1 MRRGRE
7 APAGGKGTTMKLED
21 IKHVLVVGAGQMG
34 SQIAMQA
41 ALHGYQ
47 VTLNDLSMD
56 LLQKAMKGNR
66 AQLEKRVAKGQ
77 MSQADM
83 EAAVGRVKLETDLA
97 KAAGQADFVVEAIVE
112 RLAPKRECFAT
123 LDQHAPRHAI
133 LVTNSSTLMI
143 SQIATATKRPAQC
156 ANMHWFF
163 PPLVM
168 KLVEVVKGKD
178 TSEETAQL
186 VAAFTRKIGRE
197 PVILRKELPGFLVN
211 RILRAQARE
220 AYYLLEE
227 GVATFADID
236 KAVELGLNHP
246 MGPFKLSDFSG
257 LDIGYHARLETYEVT
272 KDPKDRPPAAL
283 EKRVKRGDLGR
294 KTGRG
299 FYDYTANPPTPTPD

>member
-1 MRRGRE
+1 MKIDDVRR
-7 APAGGKGTTMKLED
+7 
-21 IKHVLVVGAGQMG
+21 ILVVGAGSMG

-47 VTLNDLSMD
+47 VTLNDLTKD
-56 LLQKAMKGNR
+56 ILERAMASNR
-66 AQLEKRVAKGQ
+66 TQLERRAAKAQ
-77 MSQADM
+77 MTREQV
-83 EAAVGRVKLETDLA
+83 EAAVARIRLETDLP
-97 KAAGQADFVVEAIVE
+97 AAARDADFVIEAIVE
-112 RLAPKRECFAT
+112 RLEPKRECFAT
-123 LDQHAPRHAI
+123 LDRHCPPHAI

-143 SQIATATKRPAQC
+143 SQIADATKRPAQC

-168 KLVEVVKGKD
+168 RLVEVVKGAA

-186 VAAFTRKIGRE
+186 VAEVTRRIGRE

-220 AYYLLEE
+220 AYYLLGE

-236 KAVELGLNHP
+236 RAVELGLNHP

-272 KDPKDRPPAAL
+272 KDPKDRPPAEL

-299 FYDYTANPPTPTPD
+299 FYDWKSTPPKPVME

>member
-1 MRRGRE
+1 M
-7 APAGGKGTTMKLED
+7 TIDD
-21 IKHVLVVGAGQMG
+21 ISKIVVIGAGQMG

-47 VTLNDLSMD
+47 VTLNDLSKD
-56 LLQKAMKGNR
+56 LLDKGMKGNR

-77 MSQADM
+77 MTQAQM
-83 EAAVGRVKLETDLA
+83 EEALGRVTLEPDLDR
-97 KAAGQADFVVEAIVE
+97 AARDADFAIEAISE
-112 RLAPKRECFAT
+112 RLEPKRECFAR
-123 LDQHAPRHAI
+123 LDRACPPHAI
-133 LVTNSSTLMI
+133 LCSNSSTLMI
-143 SQIATATKRPAQC
+143 SQIASATTRPDKC

-168 KLVEVVKGKD
+168 KLVEVVKGAK

-186 VAAFTRKIGRE
+186 VAELTRRIGRE

-211 RILRAQARE
+211 RILRALVRE
-220 AYYLLEE
+220 AYFLLEE
-227 GVATFADID
+227 GVATFDDID

-246 MGPFKLSDFSG
+246 MGPFKLGDFSG
-257 LDIGYHARLETYEVT
+257 LDIGYNARLETYQVT
-272 KDPKDRPPAAL
+272 KDPKDMPSKEL

-299 FYDYTANPPTPTPD
+299 FYDYSKTPPAPIRD

>member
-1 MRRGRE
+1 MTIDDIRR
-7 APAGGKGTTMKLED
+7 
-21 IKHVLVVGAGQMG
+21 IVVIGAGQMG

-47 VTLNDLSMD
+47 ITLNDLSRD
-56 LLQKAMKGNR
+56 LLDKGMKGNR

-77 MSQADM
+77 MTQARM
-83 EAAVGRVKLETDLA
+83 GEALDRLAVEPDLDR
-97 KAAGQADFVVEAIVE
+97 AARDADFAIEAISE
-112 RLAPKRECFAT
+112 RLEPKRECFAR
-123 LDQHAPRHAI
+123 LDRACPPHAI
-133 LVTNSSTLMI
+133 LCSNSSTLMI
-143 SQIATATKRPAQC
+143 SQIASATTRPEKC

-168 KLVEVVKGKD
+168 KLVEVVKGAQ

-186 VAAFTRKIGRE
+186 VAELTRRIGRE

-211 RILRAQARE
+211 RILRALVRE
-220 AYYLLEE
+220 AYFLLEE
-227 GVATFADID
+227 GVATFDDID

-246 MGPFKLSDFSG
+246 MGPFKLGDFSG
-257 LDIGYHARLETYEVT
+257 LDIGYNARLETYQVT
-272 KDPKDRPPAAL
+272 KDPKDMPSPEL

-299 FYDYTANPPTPTPD
+299 FYDYSKTPPAPIRD